1 MGWGESETNN
11 WKTPN
16 KQNPTTHNWGCC
28 ESVPEL
34 SWPRHWALSVR
45 LTIPSPVDS
54 ADRCVPGRWLRF
66 GCPLL
71 LPPTRFASHRTW
83 VLEGAF
89 GKVAT
94 GVFKICEAGNTKVL
108 RCSWCNLKIFCI
120 YAFAILIWN
129 EVTEMK
135 WFSAEAGEAVG
146 VVEKMNEVYSEQTD
160 TFKPGAQYKLMPWV
174 YCTYLETFTTYW
186 YHDIKTAES
195 LEGRLFQI
203 ISWQYWIPG
212 TETAAAVST
221 TWLCAG
227 WGCCQALLWGR
238 GRKVWDL
245 SEKKVSS

>member
-1 MGWGESETNN
+1 MCLRSGRGGGGKTNN

-34 SWPRHWALSVR
+34 SWPQHWALSVH
-45 LTIPSPVDS
+45 LTIPSPADS
-54 ADRCVPGRWLRF
+54 ADRCVHGRRLRF

-71 LPPTRFASHRTW
+71 LPPTRFASHCTW

-89 GKVAT
+89 GKEAT
-94 GVFKICEAGNTKVL
+94 GVFKICEAGNTEVL
-108 RCSWCNLKIFCI
+108 RCTWCNLKIFCI

-135 WFSAEAGEAVG
+135 WFSAEAGKAVG

-174 YCTYLETFTTYW
+174 HCRVIRGEIVSNNFLAILNSRHWNYCCYLKYLT
-186 YHDIKTAES
+186 
-195 LEGRLFQI
+195 LRRLRLL
-203 ISWQYWIPG
+203 PG
-212 TETAAAVST
+212 TAVRKGKKSMKSVREK
-221 TWLCAG
+221 G
-227 WGCCQALLWGR
+227 LLLAQLL
-238 GRKVWDL
+238 K
-245 SEKKVSS
+245 